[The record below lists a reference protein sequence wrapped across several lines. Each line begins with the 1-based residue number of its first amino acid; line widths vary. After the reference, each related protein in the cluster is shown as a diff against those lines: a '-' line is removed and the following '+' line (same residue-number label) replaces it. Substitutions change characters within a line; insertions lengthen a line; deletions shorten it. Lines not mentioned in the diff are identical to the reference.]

1 MSSKEIEFIPL
12 SYAWN
17 GKIQVQIL
25 TIIRVQVAFLPLQ
38 TISFHIVQVVMQM
51 ARVEFI
57 CWDEMAPVET
67 ISHEEVDVILPHL
80 GAECRVCIWWLNVR
94 VSRFCF
100 RVIDYVSADE
110 VLELN
115 TIIKNKIELQEPTQL
130 F

>member
-38 TISFHIVQVVMQM
+38 TISFHIVQFVMQM

-57 CWDEMAPVET
+57 CWDVMAPVET
-67 ISHEEVDVILPHL
+67 ISHE
-80 GAECRVCIWWLNVR
+80 
-94 VSRFCF
+94 
-100 RVIDYVSADE
+100 
-110 VLELN
+110 
-115 TIIKNKIELQEPTQL
+115 
-130 F
+130 